1 MLFFFKKKTAYE
13 MRISDWSSD
22 VCSSDLDVGRNV
34 AEIFQQI
41 GGIGGER
48 EVADARIAQPDIESE
63 IDAANGPRFA
73 VTILVID
80 ILHPAHRIDA
90 GASEKSDVVRGG
102 RTTDNRG
109 VAPPLYAGQIIREQ
123 RIAPPEHAE
132 YALLLHLPPVQGN
145 GHPPPARIE
154 GGGVQSGPKMPPS

>member
-63 IDAANGPRFA
+63 IDAANGLRFE

-102 RTTDNRG
+102 RKTENRG
-109 VAPPLYAGQIIREQ
+109 VARPMRSE
-123 RIAPPEHAE
+123 EHTSEPTVTNATLVCS
-132 YALLLHLPPVQGN
+132 LLLDKRNVNTHAKTLTTQ
-145 GHPPPARIE
+145 
-154 GGGVQSGPKMPPS
+154 